1 MLLPSYVLCYKIEKK
16 SIEKILL
23 ILKSGEILRPVFP
36 VGTLVED
43 MSVCGVLSSS
53 HRSTPHTTGA
63 KQFNLGSLC
72 PHVCGLSHFKILLD
86 LNNLLVC
93 TQHRSLLFDSPA
105 SDSDN

>member
-1 MLLPSYVLCYKIEKK
+1 MLLPLYVLCSKFFLNQN
-16 SIEKILL
+16 ILF
-23 ILKSGEILRPVFP
+23 ILKSGEILRPVFT
-36 VGTLVED
+36 VQALVED

-63 KQFNLGSLC
+63 KRFNLGSLC

-86 LNNLLVC
+86 LNNLLAC